1 MKRTFTALL
10 CLLIILTLVSGCAEA
25 PAALVSL
32 EDIPEFNGFP
42 YVEINGNVPTFTEEE
57 LTTRSFESYGQ
68 LDILGRCGT
77 AFACIGK
84 DLMPTEERGSIGR
97 VKPTGWHLIKYDGVD
112 GKYLYNRCH
121 LIGYQLTGENA
132 NEQNLI
138 TGTRYLN
145 VAGMLFFED
154 IVADY
159 IKDTGNHVL
168 YRVTPIFEGNNL
180 VANGVVMEA
189 MSVEDRG
196 EGISFNVYC
205 YNNQPGITID
215 YTTGDSWESDTPIES
230 PVLNDGDQTYILNTN
245 SHKFHR
251 PECSS
256 VGDIKEKNK
265 DSYTGSR
272 EKLLALGYEPCSSCS
287 P

>member
-10 CLLIILTLVSGCAEA
+10 SLFIILALLSGCAEA
-25 PAALVSL
+25 PAALISL

-42 YVEINGNVPTFTEEE
+42 YVEINGNVPSFTEDD
-57 LTTRSFESYGQ
+57 LTARSFESYGE
-68 LDILGRCGT
+68 LDSLGRCTT
-77 AFACIGK
+77 ALACIGK
-84 DLMPTEERGSIGR
+84 DLMPTQERGSIGQ
-97 VKPTGWHLIKYDGVD
+97 VKPTGWHLVKYDGVD

-168 YRVTPIFEGNNL
+168 YRVTPVFEGGNL

-205 YNNQPGITID
+205 YNNQPGIIID
-215 YTTGDSWESDTPIES
+215 YATGNSWESYTPDAPS
-230 PVLNDGDQTYILNTN
+230 VLPDGNQAYILNKNT
-245 SHKFHR
+245 HKFHK
-251 PECSS
+251 PDCPSI
-256 VGDIKEKNK
+256 GDIKEKNK
-265 DSYTGSR
+265 DTYTGSR
-272 EKLLALGYEPCSSCS
+272 EKLLALGYEPCNRCS